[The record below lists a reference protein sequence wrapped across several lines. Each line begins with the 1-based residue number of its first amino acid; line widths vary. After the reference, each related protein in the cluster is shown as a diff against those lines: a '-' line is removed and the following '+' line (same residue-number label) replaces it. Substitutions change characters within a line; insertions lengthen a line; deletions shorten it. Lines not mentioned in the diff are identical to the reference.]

1 MKKLVPLLC
10 ALLLLLCTGMPALAV
25 EVEPTIE
32 FEINN
37 TYHARICTYT
47 FPNGGVL
54 YFAEP
59 LEEREDIIP
68 GWSLYKSENLQG
80 EIVIPEYIEGKPVS
94 RLHFENWPNS
104 IGPHVS
110 CLLSNPEMTSITFP
124 STLREIAGVSVN
136 AD

>member
-1 MKKLVPLLC
+1 
-10 ALLLLLCTGMPALAV
+10 MPALAV

-59 LEEREDIIP
+59 LEEREDMIP
-68 GWSLYKSENLQG
+68 GWSLYE
-80 EIVIPEYIEGKPVS
+80 
-94 RLHFENWPNS
+94 
-104 IGPHVS
+104 
-110 CLLSNPEMTSITFP
+110 
-124 STLREIAGVSVN
+124 
-136 AD
+136 

>member
-1 MKKLVPLLC
+1 MKKLVSLLC
-10 ALLLLLCTGMPALAV
+10 AALLLLCTGMPALAV

-59 LEEREDIIP
+59 LEEREDMIP
-68 GWSLYKSENLQG
+68 GWSLYESENLQG

-94 RLHFENWPNS
+94 PGNDLHYLPVHF
-104 IGPHVS
+104 
-110 CLLSNPEMTSITFP
+110 T
-124 STLREIAGVSVN
+124 
-136 AD
+136 